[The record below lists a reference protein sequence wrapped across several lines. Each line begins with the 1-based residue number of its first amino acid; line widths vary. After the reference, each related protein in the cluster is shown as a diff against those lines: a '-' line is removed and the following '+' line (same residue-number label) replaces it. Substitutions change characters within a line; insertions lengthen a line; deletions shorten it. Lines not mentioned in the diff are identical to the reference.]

1 VAGKAVAGGAYVCA
15 FDMMDLR
22 RSWVGMTFGAAFCCR
37 TNASTSFDGVRDN
50 SAFII
55 PSASLID
62 DCDVSTS
69 IIIHLT
75 NISFNIN
82 ILASSIVCIF
92 SRMRG
97 DSVSH
102 RARASFSSLAAS
114 SCFALPLPFDFA
126 FSDFSRLVSCE
137 SARDDR
143 FASNCG
149 NCTKSGEAR
158 YAFSGASNS
167 VPILLDRE
175 ACDDATLPICN
186 LICSHAVLYDL
197 NKKIQSHV

>member
-1 VAGKAVAGGAYVCA
+1 
-15 FDMMDLR
+15 MDLR
-22 RSWVGMTFGAAFCCR
+22 RSWAGMTLGAVFCCCA
-37 TNASTSFDGVRDN
+37 NASTSFDGVRDN

-55 PSASLID
+55 PSVSPFA

-75 NISFNIN
+75 NISFNN
-82 ILASSIVCIF
+82 SILASSIVCIF
-92 SRMRG
+92 SRISG

-102 RARASFSSLAAS
+102 SARASFSSLAFS

-126 FSDFSRLVSCE
+126 FSDFNRVASCE
-137 SARDDR
+137 PARDER

-149 NCTKSGEAR
+149 ICTKSGDAR

-167 VPILLDRE
+167 VPILLARA

-186 LICSHAVLYDL
+186 LICSHAALYDL
-197 NKKIQSHV
+197 REEI